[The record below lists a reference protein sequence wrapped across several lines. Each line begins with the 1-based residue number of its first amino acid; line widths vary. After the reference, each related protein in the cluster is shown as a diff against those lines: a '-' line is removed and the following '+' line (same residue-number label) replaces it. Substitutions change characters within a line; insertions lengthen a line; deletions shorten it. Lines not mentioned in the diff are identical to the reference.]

1 MNKLLFSLIIIFSV
15 PAAIFAQNDGIIKA
29 ENSKL
34 RFGLKSTCHDYSHVR
49 IPAVCNRE
57 RISVPLLINNIDRIV
72 SKYDRFGSEAEFGNK
87 SHRAVINA
95 LKRFK
100 EFIDS
105 DYFSKS

>member
-1 MNKLLFSLIIIFSV
+1 MNQNIEILNRFEKYLENNGYSV
-15 PAAIFAQNDGIIKA
+15 VTP
-29 ENSKL
+29 S
-34 RFGLKSTCHDYSHVR
+34 GLKSTCHDYSHVR

>member
-1 MNKLLFSLIIIFSV
+1 MNQNIEILNRFEKYLEQNGYSV
-15 PAAIFAQNDGIIKA
+15 LTP
-29 ENSKL
+29 S
-34 RFGLKSTCHDYSHVR
+34 GLKSTCYDYSHVR

-57 RISVPLLINNIDRIV
+57 RISVPMLINKIEGIV
-72 SKYDRFGSEAEFGNK
+72 TKYDRFGCEAEFGNK

-105 DYFSKS
+105 EYLSKS